1 MNSLQLIKPT
11 MVTPSL
17 GVRLR
22 IARRRIAITWN
33 QSEWLQV
40 AAVCALILVVLLAPI
55 VYVFVQGWR

>member
-22 IARRRIAITWN
+22 IARRRIVLTWN
-33 QSEWLQV
+33 HSEWLQV
-40 AAVCALILVVLLAPI
+40 AAVCALILAVLLAPI
-55 VYVFVQGWR
+55 LYVFIGAW